1 MGGLRDWMFLDDHAE
16 EVRTRVAKWE
26 HHEPAEL
33 PRGERP
39 EEEMRELREL
49 FVEMHESEEELRD
62 ASR

>member
-1 MGGLRDWMFLDDHAE
+1 MFLDEHAE
-16 EVRTRVAKWE
+16 TIRQRVAKWE

-33 PRGERP
+33 PRGEQA
-39 EEEMRELREL
+39 EEELVALREL